1 MIRLR
6 ATRRISHD
14 GALYE
19 EGALLSA
26 ERDAAA
32 ALVACG
38 AAVVVADADEE
49 AAEPEGDA
57 EDASP
62 ARKRRR

>member
-1 MIRLR
+1 MIRVR
-6 ATRRISHD
+6 SANRIAHD
-14 GALYE
+14 GVVYE
-19 EGALLSA
+19 EGATFSLPA
-26 ERDAAA
+26 EAAA